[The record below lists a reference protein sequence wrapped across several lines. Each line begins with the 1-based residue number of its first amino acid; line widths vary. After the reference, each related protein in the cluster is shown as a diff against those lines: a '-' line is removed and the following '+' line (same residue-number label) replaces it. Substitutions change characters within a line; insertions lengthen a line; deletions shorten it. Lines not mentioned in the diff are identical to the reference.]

1 MTARNQTE
9 TNETEGLLKQVRAL
23 ESEVRGVVR
32 AQLQLAGME
41 ARRAGESFVRMI
53 AFAVIVSCLVLSA
66 WGALVA
72 AAVAA
77 VVNNGVLSLTT
88 ALLIVAACHLIIA
101 FYLMKRIKQ
110 KSRDLLFSKTSSNF

>member
-1 MTARNQTE
+1 MTARNNKE
-9 TNETEGLLKQVRAL
+9 TNETESLLQQVHAL
-23 ESEVRGVVR
+23 ENEVRGVVK

-41 ARRAGESFVRMI
+41 ARRAGESFVRMV

-77 VVNNGVLSLTT
+77 VVASGVLSLTT
-88 ALLIVAACHLIIA
+88 ALIIVAACHLAIA
-101 FYLMKRIKQ
+101 VYLMKRIKQ
-110 KSRDLLFSKTSSNF
+110 KSRDLLFSKTSSNL

>member
-1 MTARNQTE
+1 VTARNNKE
-9 TNETEGLLKQVRAL
+9 TNETESLLQQVHAL
-23 ESEVRGVVR
+23 ENEVRGVVK

-41 ARRAGESFVRMI
+41 ARRAGESFVRMV

-77 VVNNGVLSLTT
+77 VVASGVLSLTT
-88 ALLIVAACHLIIA
+88 ALIIVAACHLAIA
-101 FYLMKRIKQ
+101 VYLMKRIKQ
-110 KSRDLLFSKTSSNF
+110 KSRDLLFSKTSSNL

>member
-9 TNETEGLLKQVRAL
+9 ASEAEGLLQQVRAL
-23 ESEVRGVVR
+23 QSEVRGVVR

-41 ARRAGESFVRMI
+41 ARQDGESFVRMV
-53 AFAVIVSCLVLSA
+53 AFAVIASCLVLSA

-77 VVNNGVLSLTT
+77 VVSNGILSLTT
-88 ALLIVAACHLIIA
+88 ALIIVAACHLAIA
-101 FYLMKRIKQ
+101 LYLIRRIKQ
-110 KSRDLLFSKTSSNF
+110 NSRNLLFSKTSSNL

>member
-9 TNETEGLLKQVRAL
+9 TNEPEGLLQQVREL
-23 ESEVRGVVR
+23 QSEVRGVVK

-41 ARRAGESFVRMI
+41 ARRAGESFVRMV
-53 AFAVIVSCLVLSA
+53 AFAVIASCLVLSA

-77 VVNNGVLSLTT
+77 VVNSGILSLTT
-88 ALLIVAACHLIIA
+88 ALIVVAACHLAIA
-101 FYLMKRIKQ
+101 FCLIRRIKHN
-110 KSRDLLFSKTSSNF
+110 SRNLLFSKTSSNL

>member
-9 TNETEGLLKQVRAL
+9 TNEPEGLLQQVREL
-23 ESEVRGVVR
+23 QSEVRGVVK

-41 ARRAGESFVRMI
+41 ARRAGESFVRMV
-53 AFAVIVSCLVLSA
+53 AFAVIASCLLLSA

-77 VVNNGVLSLTT
+77 VVNSGVLSLTT
-88 ALLIVAACHLIIA
+88 ALIVVAACHLAIA
-101 FYLMKRIKQ
+101 FYLIRRIKHN
-110 KSRDLLFSKTSSNF
+110 SRNLLFSKTSSNL